1 MDCPSLTASEL
12 FYRSSCKKYPDL
24 MSYMMDAN
32 IRELILNPTGLFF
45 ADSNGDTSDTFKEQI
60 SFLMNELLRV
70 HQSTFKRLKKTSVA
84 RHSLFLKKKS
94 VGLLRLDSPAQME
107 FYKEGVLDLGIMG
120 DKKGVLYVYTPNS
133 PIHVNYTEL
142 SYFLGTFN

>member
-1 MDCPSLTASEL
+1 MDSPSLTTSEL

-24 MSYMMDAN
+24 MPYMMDAS

-45 ADSNGDTSDTFKEQI
+45 AGSNGCTSDTFKEQI

-70 HQSTFKRLKKTSVA
+70 HQSTFKRLKKTSLA

-94 VGLLRLDSPAQME
+94 AGLLRLDSPAQME
-107 FYKEGVLDLGIMG
+107 FYKEGVLDLGIGG
-120 DKKGVLYVYTPNS
+120 DKKGMLYVYVPNS
-133 PIHVNYTEL
+133 AIHVNYTEL

>member
-24 MSYMMDAN
+24 MPYMMDAN

-45 ADSNGDTSDTFKEQI
+45 AGSSGYTNETFKEQI
-60 SFLMNELLRV
+60 SFLMSEFLRV
-70 HQSTFKRLKKTSVA
+70 HQNPFKRLKKTSLA

-94 VGLLRLDSPAQME
+94 VGLLRLDSPSQME
-107 FYKEGVLDLGIMG
+107 FYKEGVLDLGMTG

-133 PIHVNYTEL
+133 TIHVNYTEL

>member
-1 MDCPSLTASEL
+1 
-12 FYRSSCKKYPDL
+12 

-45 ADSNGDTSDTFKEQI
+45 AGSSGYTNETFKEQI

-70 HQSTFKRLKKTSVA
+70 HQGMSKRFRKTSIA
-84 RHSLFLKKKS
+84 QHSLFLKKKS
-94 VGLLRLDSPAQME
+94 VGLLRLDNPSQIE
-107 FYKEGVLDLGIMG
+107 FYKEGVLDLGLTG

-133 PIHVNYTEL
+133 AIHVNYTEL
-142 SYFLGTFN
+142 SYFLGTFS